1 MKTNFIHK
9 LEELNNNIVELF
21 STQQNQEID
30 SILRNN
36 FRIRDIGENE
46 LEPCFTTKI
55 DRAMKLL
62 VQIDNCQV
70 IITQYFIVTTY

>member
-1 MKTNFIHK
+1 M
-9 LEELNNNIVELF
+9 ELF

-36 FRIRDIGENE
+36 LRIRDVGENE
-46 LEPCFTTKI
+46 LEPCFTAKI

-70 IITQYFIVTTY
+70 IIS

>member
-1 MKTNFIHK
+1 M
-9 LEELNNNIVELF
+9 ELF

-36 FRIRDIGENE
+36 FRIRDIGENG

>member
-1 MKTNFIHK
+1 M
-9 LEELNNNIVELF
+9 EELNNNIVELF

-36 FRIRDIGENE
+36 LRIRDVGENE
-46 LEPCFTTKI
+46 LEPCFTAKI

-70 IITQYFIVTTY
+70 IIS